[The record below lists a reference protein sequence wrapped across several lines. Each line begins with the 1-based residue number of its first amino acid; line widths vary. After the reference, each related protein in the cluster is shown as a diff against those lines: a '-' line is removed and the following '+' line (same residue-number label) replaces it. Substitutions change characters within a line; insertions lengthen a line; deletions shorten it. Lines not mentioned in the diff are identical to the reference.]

1 MIGVETVEVAADDE
15 DIRLDRWF
23 RRRYPGLKHGALEK
37 LLRTGQIRVDGKRA
51 KANLRLSEGQQVRI
65 PPQAAAPAS
74 EPPRHVNRKPDAG
87 EAAFVQS
94 LVIYRDNDVIALNKP
109 PGLAVQGGTKTTR
122 HIDAMLDALRFGAK
136 ERPKLVHRL
145 DRDTSG
151 VLLLA
156 RSANVAAKLGKA
168 FQGRNVRKIYWA
180 LAVGVPEMDEGRIDL
195 PLGKRPGP
203 HGERMMPDEQEGKSA
218 ITLYSVVERAGNTAS
233 WLALWPLTGRT
244 HQLRAHCA
252 AIGHPLAGDGKYGG
266 EEAFLPGEGV
276 ARQVHLH
283 ARELRL
289 PHPSGRG
296 ELHVIAELPPH
307 MAESWDLFGFDRN
320 YAGDPFAAIDR

>member
-1 MIGVETVEVAADDE
+1 MSGVETAEVSADDD

-23 RRRYPGLKHGALEK
+23 RRRYPGLKQGALEK
-37 LLRTGQIRVDGKRA
+37 LLRTGQVRVDGKRA
-51 KANLRLSEGQQVRI
+51 KANLRLTEGQQIRI
-65 PPQAAAPAS
+65 PPQAAATPV
-74 EPPRHVNRKPDAG
+74 ETPRHEIRKLDAKD
-87 EAAFVQS
+87 AAFVQS
-94 LVIYRDNDVIALNKP
+94 LVIYRDEEVIALNKP
-109 PGLAVQGGTKTTR
+109 PGLAVQGGTKTAR
-122 HIDAMLDALRFGAK
+122 HIDAMLDGLRFGSK
-136 ERPKLVHRL
+136 ERPRLVHRL

-151 VLLLA
+151 ILLLA
-156 RSANVAAKLGKA
+156 RDAKVAARLGKA

-180 LAVGVPEMDEGRIDL
+180 LAVGVPERDEGRIDL
-195 PLGKRPGP
+195 PLGKRSGP
-203 HGERMMPDEQEGKSA
+203 HGERMMPDETEGKSA
-218 ITLYSVVERAGNTAS
+218 VTLYSVVERAGKAAS

-252 AIGHPLAGDGKYGG
+252 AIGHPVAGDGKYGG
-266 EEAFLPGEGV
+266 EEAFLVAEGV

-296 ELHVIAELPPH
+296 ELHITAELPPH

-320 YAGDPFAAIDR
+320 YAGDPFAGIE

>member
-1 MIGVETVEVAADDE
+1 MSGVETIEVNPDDNG
-15 DIRLDRWF
+15 IRLDRWL
-23 RRRYPGLKHGALEK
+23 RRRHPGLKQGVLEK

-51 KANLRLSEGQQVRI
+51 KSNLRLSEGQQIRI
-65 PPQAAAPAS
+65 PPQAAAS
-74 EPPRHVNRKPDAG
+74 ESEAPRRDDRKPDAK

-94 LVIYRDNDVIALNKP
+94 LVIYRDDDVIALNKP
-109 PGLAVQGGTKTTR
+109 PGLAVQGGTKTAR
-122 HIDAMLDALRFGAK
+122 HIDAMLDALRFGSK
-136 ERPKLVHRL
+136 ERPRLVHRL

-156 RSANVAAKLGKA
+156 RSVNAAARLGKA
-168 FQGRNVRKIYWA
+168 FQGRDVRKIYWA
-180 LAVGVPEMDEGRIDL
+180 LVVGVPDRDEGRIDM

-203 HGERMMPDEQEGKSA
+203 RGERMMHDEQEGKSA
-218 ITLYSVVERAGNTAS
+218 ITLYSVVERAGQAAS

-244 HQLRAHCA
+244 HQLRVHCA
-252 AIGHPLAGDGKYGG
+252 AIGHPVAGDGKYGG
-266 EEAFLPGEGV
+266 EDAFLPGEGV
-276 ARQVHLH
+276 AHQLHLH

-296 ELHVIAELPPH
+296 ELRITADLPLH

-320 YAGDPFAAIDR
+320 YAGDPFAGIV

>member
-1 MIGVETVEVAADDE
+1 MIGVETIEVTVEDGDV
-15 DIRLDRWF
+15 RLDRWF
-23 RRRYPGLKHGALEK
+23 RRHYPGLKHGALEK

-51 KANLRLSEGQQVRI
+51 KANLRLSEGQQVRV

-74 EPPRHVNRKPDAG
+74 DPPRRVSRMPDAG

-94 LVIYRDNDVIALNKP
+94 LVIYRDDDVIVLNKP

-156 RSANVAAKLGKA
+156 RGANAAAKLGKA

-180 LAVGVPEMDEGRIDL
+180 LVAGVPAVEEGRIDL
-195 PLGKRPGP
+195 PLSKRAGP
-203 HGERMMPDEQEGKSA
+203 RGERMMADEAKGKSA
-218 ITLYSVVERAGNTAS
+218 VTLYSVIDTAGRAAS

-252 AIGHPLAGDGKYGG
+252 AIGHPVVGDGKYGG
-266 EEAFLPGEGV
+266 EEAFLPAEGV
-276 ARQVHLH
+276 ARQLHLH

-296 ELHVIAELPPH
+296 ELHVTAELPPH
-307 MAESWDLFGFDRN
+307 MAESWNMFGFDRN
-320 YAGDPFAAIDR
+320 FADDPFAAFE